1 MPSGRPSISTLPSY
15 LSLPSRWTKWKTLIV
30 GSLNFYRIHL
40 ITFTIVPLITSSIMF
55 ACNTEYHISYIDCL
69 FCCMSAMTVTGLATV
84 DLSTLSP
91 FQQVILFLQMI
102 IGSLSFVSIVMIL
115 VRQYFFRQTFKH
127 VLQERERRRTRLTKT
142 ITRVAT
148 AAPPISA
155 IRKRFGTGFRQFDKG
170 DVKSNNGSPE
180 RSAPPSLELKAVS
193 HSPKKPEDH
202 HHKHWKKGHQK
213 LRPDMI
219 KRVQGGGVGLVNPM
233 GWYDAERAEIPTP
246 APTPELRSDTP
257 LPSGKTVAAD
267 GKDLSQALEAAVV
280 SGVPLERQSTGEAE
294 QEVSEV
300 EHKEPKTKL
309 PDAEAGADVADKI
322 GNGFHEGRR
331 TSTPPSS
338 PTRHRIP
345 YAGVQLTDE
354 AFPRSKTIAFED
366 TIDDSHDYRER
377 GSTTQR
383 EGGTFPRT
391 ATFRN
396 NAADPQLPYSATMLP
411 NAGNFPRTY
420 SLRPMNSHRTD
431 ARLEGFGGFPTP
443 LNIGKKV
450 FRKVFPETSKNL
462 ARTFTVPRTNTMS
475 GRSTG
480 QGTES
485 KDAPYISFSAT
496 IGRNSRF
503 EGLTTEQMDE
513 LGGVEYR
520 ALRVLLYIVVGYVL
534 FMPLAG
540 FVIMAPY
547 ISAGNRYDYVFNEQ
561 PRNVGIPWFA
571 LYQSISAFTNTGMS
585 LCDTS
590 MLPFQKAYLMI
601 VVMIIL
607 IFAGNT
613 ALPVFLRCTVWVI
626 YKCVPESSRVRE
638 SLKFLLDHP
647 RRCFVYLFP
656 ATQTWVL
663 ALVMLSLTL
672 IDWVSFLVLDLGT
685 EAIMSLPIGTRIAAG
700 FLQSVAVRA
709 AGFSIVPLSELAPA
723 VKVLYVVMMYISVY
737 PIALSVRSTNVYEEK
752 SLGLFGSEI
761 EEDDLS
767 EEGSGAHA
775 VAKYIGWHARRQL
788 AFDIWWLAFALWLVC
803 IIERGHIDNNQE
815 WFNIFNIIFEL
826 VSAYAT
832 VGLSLG
838 VPYDNYSFCGG
849 FRKLSKLV
857 LILVMLRGRHRGLP
871 VAIDRAVM
879 LPKDFTAAEEIAF
892 EEERSRRCSATRS
905 IQELGPM

>member
-1 MPSGRPSISTLPSY
+1 
-15 LSLPSRWTKWKTLIV
+15 
-30 GSLNFYRIHL
+30 
-40 ITFTIVPLITSSIMF
+40 
-55 ACNTEYHISYIDCL
+55 
-69 FCCMSAMTVTGLATV
+69 
-84 DLSTLSP
+84 
-91 FQQVILFLQMI
+91 
-102 IGSLSFVSIVMIL
+102 
-115 VRQYFFRQTFKH
+115 
-127 VLQERERRRTRLTKT
+127 
-142 ITRVAT
+142 
-148 AAPPISA
+148 
-155 IRKRFGTGFRQFDKG
+155 
-170 DVKSNNGSPE
+170 
-180 RSAPPSLELKAVS
+180 
-193 HSPKKPEDH
+193 
-202 HHKHWKKGHQK
+202 
-213 LRPDMI
+213 
-219 KRVQGGGVGLVNPM
+219 
-233 GWYDAERAEIPTP
+233 
-246 APTPELRSDTP
+246 
-257 LPSGKTVAAD
+257 
-267 GKDLSQALEAAVV
+267 
-280 SGVPLERQSTGEAE
+280 
-294 QEVSEV
+294 
-300 EHKEPKTKL
+300 
-309 PDAEAGADVADKI
+309 
-322 GNGFHEGRR
+322 
-331 TSTPPSS
+331 
-338 PTRHRIP
+338 
-345 YAGVQLTDE
+345 
-354 AFPRSKTIAFED
+354 
-366 TIDDSHDYRER
+366 
-377 GSTTQR
+377 
-383 EGGTFPRT
+383 
-391 ATFRN
+391 
-396 NAADPQLPYSATMLP
+396 
-411 NAGNFPRTY
+411 
-420 SLRPMNSHRTD
+420 
-431 ARLEGFGGFPTP
+431 
-443 LNIGKKV
+443 
-450 FRKVFPETSKNL
+450 
-462 ARTFTVPRTNTMS
+462 
-475 GRSTG
+475 
-480 QGTES
+480 
-485 KDAPYISFSAT
+485 
-496 IGRNSRF
+496 
-503 EGLTTEQMDE
+503 
-513 LGGVEYR
+513 
-520 ALRVLLYIVVGYVL
+520 
-534 FMPLAG
+534 MPLAG

>member
-1 MPSGRPSISTLPSY
+1 MPSLRPSLSTLPSY
-15 LSLPSRWTKWKTLIV
+15 LTLPSRWTKWKALFV

-40 ITFTIVPLITSSIMF
+40 LTFTVGD
-55 ACNTEYHISYIDCL
+55 TES
-69 FCCMSAMTVTGLATV
+69 
-84 DLSTLSP
+84 
-91 FQQVILFLQMI
+91 
-102 IGSLSFVSIVMIL
+102 
-115 VRQYFFRQTFKH
+115 K
-127 VLQERERRRTRLTKT
+127 
-142 ITRVAT
+142 
-148 AAPPISA
+148 
-155 IRKRFGTGFRQFDKG
+155 
-170 DVKSNNGSPE
+170 NGSPDG
-180 RSAPPSLELKAVS
+180 STPSSLELKAVS
-193 HSPKKPEDH
+193 HSPKKAEDH
-202 HHKHWKKGHQK
+202 KHRKKGHQK
-213 LRPDMI
+213 LHPDMI
-219 KRVQGGGVGLVNPM
+219 KRVEGGGVGLINPM

-246 APTPELRSDTP
+246 APTPEHRNDMP

-280 SGVPLERQSTGEAE
+280 SGVAQKRQPTGEAE

-309 PDAEAGADVADKI
+309 PEAEAGADVADEVSTGIHK
-322 GNGFHEGRR
+322 RDR
-331 TSTPPSS
+331 TPTPPPS
-338 PTRHRIP
+338 PRHHKIP
-345 YAGVQLTDE
+345 YAGLQLTDE

-366 TIDDSHDYRER
+366 EIDDSHDHRER

-396 NAADPQLPYSATMLP
+396 NAADPRLPYSATMQP

-420 SLRPMNSHRTD
+420 SLRPMNSHQPD
-431 ARLEGFGGFPTP
+431 ARMEGFGGFPTP
-443 LNIGKKV
+443 LAIGKKV
-450 FRKVFPETSKNL
+450 FRKIFPETSKTL
-462 ARTFTVPRTNTMS
+462 SKTFTVSRTNTLS
-475 GRSTG
+475 GRSIG
-480 QGTES
+480 GGSEG
-485 KDAPYISFSAT
+485 KDVPYISFAAT

-503 EGLTTEQMDE
+503 QGLTTEQMDE

-534 FMPLAG
+534 FMPLAA
-540 FVIMAPY
+540 FVIIAPY
-547 ISAGNRYDYVFNEQ
+547 ISAGNRYDYVFDEQ
-561 PRNVGIPWFA
+561 PRVVGIPWFS
-571 LYQSISAFTNTGMS
+571 LFQSISAFTNTGMS

-613 ALPVFLRCTVWVI
+613 AFPVFLRCTVWVI

-656 ATQTWVL
+656 STQTWVL
-663 ALVMLSLTL
+663 ALVMLSLT
-672 IDWVSFLVLDLGT
+672 FLVLDLGT
-685 EAIMSLPIGTRIAAG
+685 EVIMAIPVGTRIAAG
-700 FLQSVAVRA
+700 FLQSAAVRA
-709 AGFSIVPLSELAPA
+709 AGFSIVPLAELAPA

-752 SLGLFGSEI
+752 SLGLFGDEV

-803 IIERGHIDNNQE
+803 IIERGHIDNDQE
-815 WFNIFNIIFEL
+815 WFNIFSILFEL

-857 LILVMLRGRHRGLP
+857 VIIVMLRGRHRGLP

-879 LPKDFTAAEEIAF
+879 LPKDFTAAEETAF
-892 EEERSRRCSATRS
+892 DEERSRRASRMGSMFNEDVFGMRRDSFNRISSPQEMSSTSGPASANAVHDQQQGGVQFENPHQHRRS
-905 IQELGPM
+905 SSLGPTSPTADAGVFNPSRETSGEDRWPPMGLSGGLTPVREMSRPIRKDYFDGDPLDV